1 VRSLIPVLAFVA
13 FCLVVSL
20 AAPFG
25 RWPWSLL
32 PADFR
37 LPFLA
42 FATNL
47 VLVAVTWIYV
57 LITREQLREIQ
68 AEREPLAVL
77 HPRIPNACVEDI
89 KYGKGH
95 GEYREGPPIFLDVWN
110 VSGPT
115 IMVLRV
121 ALSVTDCE
129 DREVLEPQVLVESG
143 KVASI
148 NVAYKLMNI
157 LSAKNAEDV
166 INFAD
171 KTRAITTF
179 VVEYFSLKGTRS
191 VQSKYEFLFRVSDT
205 YINTKIVDHKA

>member
-1 VRSLIPVLAFVA
+1 
-13 FCLVVSL
+13 
-20 AAPFG
+20 
-25 RWPWSLL
+25 
-32 PADFR
+32 
-37 LPFLA
+37 
-42 FATNL
+42 
-47 VLVAVTWIYV
+47 
-57 LITREQLREIQ
+57 
-68 AEREPLAVL
+68 
-77 HPRIPNACVEDI
+77 
-89 KYGKGH
+89 
-95 GEYREGPPIFLDVWN
+95 
-110 VSGPT
+110 
-115 IMVLRV
+115 MVLRV